1 MPLRYL
7 GVAVDFF
14 RECSRNN
21 FCRPGSQPHTC
32 AFVTYA
38 ALLFQQRDDRV
49 RIVLVELGAV
59 GVFDSTYV
67 SGEFNRGHLHAQAQ
81 TKERD
86 SVLASVTRGVDFSFR
101 SANAKSTGNE
111 NAGYI
116 FQLVIDAIREGFSID
131 KFEIDSAVFA
141 RGGVGQ

>member
-1 MPLRYL
+1 SHARAL
-7 GVAVDFF
+7 
-14 RECSRNN
+14 
-21 FCRPGSQPHTC
+21 
-32 AFVTYA
+32 VTYA

-59 GVFDSTYV
+59 GVFDSPYV
-67 SGEFNRGHLHAQAQ
+67 SGEFDGGHLHAQTQ
-81 TKERD
+81 TKKGD
-86 SVLASVTRGVDFSFR
+86 SMLASVTRRVDFSFC

-131 KFEIDSAVFA
+131 KFTIDSAVFA
-141 RGGVGQ
+141 RRRV

>member
-1 MPLRYL
+1 M
-7 GVAVDFF
+7 
-14 RECSRNN
+14 
-21 FCRPGSQPHTC
+21 
-32 AFVTYA
+32 
-38 ALLFQQRDDRV
+38 
-49 RIVLVELGAV
+49 
-59 GVFDSTYV
+59 
-67 SGEFNRGHLHAQAQ
+67 HAQAE
-81 TKERD
+81 TKKGD

-141 RGGVGQ
+141 RGSVGQ